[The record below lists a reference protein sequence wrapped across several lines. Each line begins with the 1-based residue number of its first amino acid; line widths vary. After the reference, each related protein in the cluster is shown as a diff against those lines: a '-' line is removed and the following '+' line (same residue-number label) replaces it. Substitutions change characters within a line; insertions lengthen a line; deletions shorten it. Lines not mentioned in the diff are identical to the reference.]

1 MDSPLIAVAVVIV
14 VSFFSLRMI
23 PRLVAGVPFV
33 DPDKVYEHM
42 QKDENAVLLDVRT
55 PEEFA
60 TAHALDSINVQPHQ
74 LGDDLES
81 KRAFLDHKVYV
92 ICLSSQRAAM
102 SAKNLKNLGFTNV
115 SVVKGGL
122 NLWKKRKLPVT

>member
-1 MDSPLIAVAVVIV
+1 MDSPLIALGVVIV
-14 VSFFSLRMI
+14 LSFFSLRMI

-33 DPDKVYEHM
+33 EPGKVFDHM
-42 QKDENAVLLDVRT
+42 QQDENAVLLDVRT

-60 TAHALDSINVQPHQ
+60 AGHALDSINVQPHQ
-74 LGDDLES
+74 LGDDLEA

-122 NLWKKRKLPVT
+122 NLWKKRKLPVA